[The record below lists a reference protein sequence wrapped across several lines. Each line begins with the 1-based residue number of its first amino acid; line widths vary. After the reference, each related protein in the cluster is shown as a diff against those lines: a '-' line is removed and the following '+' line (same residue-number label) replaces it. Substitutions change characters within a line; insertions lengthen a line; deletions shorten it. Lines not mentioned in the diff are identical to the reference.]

1 MFLQFTNQEE
11 RKEKY
16 GSCFLELSYCKLK
29 RNTSLRK
36 ILKIKNLPNW
46 QNDSLYVF
54 VDDLYEFFKEYNE
67 IFDIEESSLYSVK
80 YFSFDKAKEIIDII
94 KNKKPKDYE
103 IILKWLEYAIEN
115 NGFYILGI

>member
-67 IFDIEESSLYSVK
+67 IFDIEESSLYSDK
-80 YFSFDKAKEIIDII
+80 YFSFDKAKEIIGII

>member
-67 IFDIEESSLYSVK
+67 IFDIEESSL
-80 YFSFDKAKEIIDII
+80 
-94 KNKKPKDYE
+94 
-103 IILKWLEYAIEN
+103 
-115 NGFYILGI
+115 